1 MKKWVLGRS
10 PPILDNPGMSVTQK
24 VAEFNLWADSFHEG
38 EWACRNI
45 AREIENQGGSFQVQY
60 DQGFIPAFSFKIN
73 NLEIRVQVYGNYGS
87 WSPKPKA
94 LEDLLAWGKPDLVL
108 INDRNDEI
116 LIAVEE
122 TAATPTGN
130 QALQRC
136 ERQFGS
142 AIEGFPFWYLISEFG
157 LHSDGGVRRDSV
169 WPSLMGLEIM
179 TSLEI
184 PSIVLHYSDLENPE
198 DYESGKGMKSLF
210 RIMMGVLI
218 NSTNGAEPMS
228 GLEGELQSQIEEMT
242 KFIDLTATN
251 SLYFLPE
258 SESTKKAD
266 LTKKLCETGDLR
278 SSHRKDRENYLNW
291 PLARELTTL
300 QQEEQSSRDL
310 KKQDPFARELE
321 KSIDKGQSYGIIRGS
336 GSKPQKE
343 DQMKTWISQQNSLQI
358 TWEKEMDSK
367 YEEAFRLHLKDFP
380 KSPTG
385 YHVITAPRILY
396 LFDDFSKV
404 INCLSRSFPDL
415 NYKSLLHID
424 SPSLVYISNSVKPGR
439 IFGDPYTG
447 QIAAYA
453 TSFGALSKGRKVIAY
468 FPHQSVAQAVN
479 NFDNPS
485 NKGLRIMKE
494 LTDYL
499 VFGGGITLDMKTGEV
514 L

>member
-1 MKKWVLGRS
+1 M
-10 PPILDNPGMSVTQK
+10 
-24 VAEFNLWADSFHEG
+24 
-38 EWACRNI
+38 
-45 AREIENQGGSFQVQY
+45 
-60 DQGFIPAFSFKIN
+60 
-73 NLEIRVQVYGNYGS
+73 
-87 WSPKPKA
+87 
-94 LEDLLAWGKPDLVL
+94 
-108 INDRNDEI
+108 
-116 LIAVEE
+116 
-122 TAATPTGN
+122 
-130 QALQRC
+130 
-136 ERQFGS
+136 
-142 AIEGFPFWYLISEFG
+142 
-157 LHSDGGVRRDSV
+157 
-169 WPSLMGLEIM
+169 
-179 TSLEI
+179 
-184 PSIVLHYSDLENPE
+184 
-198 DYESGKGMKSLF
+198 
-210 RIMMGVLI
+210 
-218 NSTNGAEPMS
+218 
-228 GLEGELQSQIEEMT
+228 
-242 KFIDLTATN
+242 
-251 SLYFLPE
+251 YFLPE
-258 SESTKKAD
+258 SESTKKED
-266 LTKKLCETGDLR
+266 LTKKLCATGDLR
-278 SSHRKDRENYLNW
+278 SSHRKDRDNYLNW

-343 DQMKTWISQQNSLQI
+343 DQMKTWISQQNSLQM
-358 TWEKEMDSK
+358 TWEKDVDSK
-367 YEEAFRLHLKDFP
+367 YEESFRLQLKDFP

-396 LFDDFSKV
+396 LFDDFSSV

-415 NYKSLLHID
+415 NYKSLLNID

-499 VFGGGITLDMKTGEV
+499 VFGGGITLDMKTGDV

>member
-1 MKKWVLGRS
+1 
-10 PPILDNPGMSVTQK
+10 MSGNLK
-24 VAEFNLWADSFHEG
+24 VADFNMWADSFHEG

-45 AREIENQGGSFQVQY
+45 ANEIVKQGGSFQVKY
-60 DQGFIPAFSFKIN
+60 EQGFIPAFQFKIS
-73 NLEIRVQVYGNYGS
+73 NLEIRVNVYGNYGS

-94 LEDLLAWGKPDLVL
+94 LEELLSWGKPDLVL
-108 INDRNDEI
+108 VTDSTDEI
-116 LIAVEE
+116 LMAVEE

-157 LHSDGGVRRDSV
+157 IHSDGGVRRDSV

-198 DYESGKGMKSLF
+198 DYESGIGMKSLF
-210 RIMMGVLI
+210 KVMTGVLI
-218 NSTNGAEPMS
+218 NSTKDAEPMS
-228 GLEGELQSQIEEMT
+228 GLEKELQLQIDDMT
-242 KFIDLTATN
+242 NFIESTASN
-251 SLYFLPE
+251 SLYFLPD
-258 SESTKKAD
+258 SQLTKKED
-266 LTKKLCETGDLR
+266 LTKKLCEVGDLR
-278 SSHRKDRENYLNW
+278 NSHPVDRKSYLNW
-291 PLARELTTL
+291 PLASELDAI
-300 QQEEQSSRDL
+300 QQGEQKSRDL
-310 KKQDPFARELE
+310 KKKDPFAKELE

-343 DQMKTWISQQNSLQI
+343 EKMKAWISQQNSLQI
-358 TWEKEMDSK
+358 SWEEGMDSK
-367 YEEAFRLHLKDFP
+367 YEKAFRLHLKDFP

-396 LFDDFSKV
+396 LFDNFSSV
-404 INCLSRSFPDL
+404 LNCLIRSFPQM
-415 NYKSLLHID
+415 NYMSLSDID
-424 SPSLVYISNSVKPGR
+424 SPTLVYISNSVKPGR

-453 TSFGALSKGRKVIAY
+453 TSFGALAKGRKVLAY
-468 FPHQSVAQAVN
+468 FPHQSVAQALE
-479 NFDNPS
+479 NFDNPN

-499 VFGGGITLDMKTGEV
+499 VFGGGITLNMKTGEI

>member
-1 MKKWVLGRS
+1 
-10 PPILDNPGMSVTQK
+10 
-24 VAEFNLWADSFHEG
+24 
-38 EWACRNI
+38 
-45 AREIENQGGSFQVQY
+45 
-60 DQGFIPAFSFKIN
+60 
-73 NLEIRVQVYGNYGS
+73 
-87 WSPKPKA
+87 
-94 LEDLLAWGKPDLVL
+94 
-108 INDRNDEI
+108 
-116 LIAVEE
+116 
-122 TAATPTGN
+122 
-130 QALQRC
+130 
-136 ERQFGS
+136 
-142 AIEGFPFWYLISEFG
+142 
-157 LHSDGGVRRDSV
+157 
-169 WPSLMGLEIM
+169 
-179 TSLEI
+179 
-184 PSIVLHYSDLENPE
+184 
-198 DYESGKGMKSLF
+198 
-210 RIMMGVLI
+210 
-218 NSTNGAEPMS
+218 MS
-228 GLEGELQSQIEEMT
+228 GLEKELQLQIEEMT

-258 SESTKKAD
+258 SESTKKKD
-266 LTKKLCETGDLR
+266 LTKKLCAPGDLR
-278 SSHRKDRENYLNW
+278 NSHRKDRENYLNW
-291 PLARELTTL
+291 PLAHELTAI
-300 QQEEQSSRDL
+300 QQGEQSSRDL

-343 DQMKTWISQQNSLQI
+343 DQMKTWISQQNSLQM
-358 TWEKEMDSK
+358 TWEKEVDSK

-396 LFDDFSKV
+396 LFDDFSMVHK
-404 INCLSRSFPDL
+404 CLSRSFPDL
-415 NYKSLLHID
+415 DYKYLSEID

-453 TSFGALSKGRKVIAY
+453 TSFGALSKGRKVLAY

-499 VFGGGITLDMKTGEV
+499 VFGGGITLNMKTGEV

>member
-1 MKKWVLGRS
+1 MPTISNKY
-10 PPILDNPGMSVTQK
+10 
-24 VAEFNLWADSFHEG
+24 EFNLWADSFHEG

-45 AREIENQGGSFQVQY
+45 AREVEKQGGSFQVQY
-60 DQGFIPAFSFKIN
+60 EQGFIPAFTYHFKKFD
-73 NLEIRVQVYGNYGS
+73 VVVHVYGNYAS

-108 INDRNDEI
+108 VRNSTDEI

-157 LHSDGGVRRDSV
+157 LHSDGGIRRDSV

-179 TSLEI
+179 TSLQI
-184 PSIVLHYSDLENPE
+184 PSIVLHYSDIENPE
-198 DYESGKGMKSLF
+198 DYESGGGMKSLF
-210 RIMMGVLI
+210 RIMMGVLF
-218 NSTNGAEPMS
+218 NSASGNTPMY
-228 GLEGELQSQIEEMT
+228 GLEDELQLQIDDMT
-242 KFIDLTATN
+242 NFISLTATN
-251 SLYFLPE
+251 SLYFLPP
-258 SESTKKAD
+258 TKSGQNTE
-266 LTKKLCETGDLR
+266 LTKKLCKTGDLR
-278 SSHRKDRENYLNW
+278 GTKRVNRSNYLSW
-291 PLARELTTL
+291 PLTRELSPD
-300 QQEEQSSRDL
+300 QQAEQNSRAL
-310 KKQDPFARELE
+310 KKYDIFATELE
-321 KSIDKGQSYGIIRGS
+321 KSIDKGNAYGIIRGS

-343 DQMKTWISQQNSLQI
+343 DQMRTWITQQNNLQAN
-358 TWEKEMDSK
+358 WEKNQVSI
-367 YEEAFRLHLKDFP
+367 YENAFRLKLNDFP

-396 LFDDFSKV
+396 LFDDFLDV
-404 INCLSRSFPDL
+404 ANCLARSFPKLDFKEID
-415 NYKSLLHID
+415 KSN
-424 SPSLVYISNSVKPGR
+424 SPTLVYISNSVKPGR

-468 FPHQSVAQAVN
+468 FPHQSIAQAVN
-479 NFDNPS
+479 NFDSPN

-499 VFGGGITLDMKTGEV
+499 IFGGGITLNMKTGKV

>member
-1 MKKWVLGRS
+1 
-10 PPILDNPGMSVTQK
+10 MSNTPR

-45 AREIENQGGSFQVQY
+45 AREVEFQGGSFQVQY
-60 DQGFIPAFSFKIN
+60 DQGFIPVFSFRIN
-73 NLEIRVQVYGNYGS
+73 NLEVRVSVYGNYAS
-87 WSPKPKA
+87 WSPKPKV

-108 INDRNDEI
+108 ISDSSDEI

-157 LHSDGGVRRDSV
+157 LHSDGGVRRDSI
-169 WPSLMGLEIM
+169 WPSLMGLEVM

-198 DYESGKGMKSLF
+198 NYESGKGMKSLF
-210 RIMMGVLI
+210 RMMLGVLI
-218 NSTNGAEPMS
+218 NAAQGAERLS
-228 GLEGELQSQIEEMT
+228 GLEIELQLQIDEMI
-242 KFIDLTATN
+242 KFIDLTSAN
-251 SLYFLPE
+251 SLYFLPR
-258 SESTKKAD
+258 SESSKKGD
-266 LTKKLCETGDLR
+266 LAKRLCKAGDLR
-278 SSHRKDRENYLNW
+278 GSNRIDRENYLTW
-291 PLARELTTL
+291 PLARDLTL
-300 QQEEQSSRDL
+300 AQKSEQGSREL

-321 KSIDKGQSYGIIRGS
+321 KSIDKGRSYGVIRGS

-343 DQMKTWISQQNSLQI
+343 EQMKNWISQQNSLQK
-358 TWEKEMDSK
+358 TWEKDMDSK

-396 LFDDFSKV
+396 LFDDFSSVLK
-404 INCLSRSFPDL
+404 CLTNSFPDL
-415 NYKSLLHID
+415 DYSSLSKID
-424 SPSLVYISNSVKPGR
+424 SPSLVYVSNSVKPGR

-453 TSFGALSKGRKVIAY
+453 TSFGALSQGRKVLAY

-479 NFDNPS
+479 NFENPN